1 MKTLRPAG
9 GADFGRFSPDGRF
22 LAVGDLAG
30 RVQVFATATWKPV
43 TPSFC
48 RRQGDLGGVHPGRP
62 NARHREHRRNR
73 PPLGRRRAARRS
85 ARRCPASPTR
95 VVPIFTPDDTHL
107 IAAQENGHG
116 RLALGQFIVGPLSDS
131 LGRRRPLMAGI
142 MLHIAA
148 SVLCMLAPN
157 LVVLGLARVL
167 QGVGA
172 AAAMVVAIA
181 VVGDLFADNAAAT
194 VLSRLML
201 VLGVAPVVAPSL
213 GAAVLLHGSWHWVF
227 AALVVLAGALLLVA
241 ALALPETL
249 PPSHRRPLRVRGIAA
264 TYVELLRD
272 KRFVILVLVAALGM
286 SGLFAYIAGASFV
299 LQGTYGLDQQAFA
312 LVFGAGAVALI
323 GATQFNVVLLRRF
336 SPQTITLWA
345 LAAAL
350 LAGGVFVGSL
360 RGACRRVGRFRR
372 AGVGDPRRDG
382 PCHSQRSCRR
392 AVPAS
397 RCRGNR
403 GRAAGRR
410 AVRSRCRGG
419 PAGRGA
425 RKRRVGAVGGDG
437 RRACSSRCCAL
448 LAVGASTTD
457 DADDTDVTWMWARS
471 PIRRSCRGRDRSVP
485 S

>member
-1 MKTLRPAG
+1 MIVVLGVMVALGPLTIDMYLPALPKIADDLSVSSSVVQLTLTG
-9 GADFGRFSPDGRF
+9 T
-22 LAVGDLAG
+22 LAG
-30 RVQVFATATWKPV
+30 
-43 TPSFC
+43 
-48 RRQGDLGGVHPGRP
+48 
-62 NARHREHRRNR
+62 
-73 PPLGRRRAARRS
+73 
-85 ARRCPASPTR
+85 
-95 VVPIFTPDDTHL
+95 
-107 IAAQENGHG
+107 
-116 RLALGQFIVGPLSDS
+116 LALGQLIVGPLSDS

-148 SVLCMLAPN
+148 SILCVLAPN

-167 QGVGA
+167 QGAGA

-227 AALVVLAGALLLVA
+227 AALVVLAGVLLLVA

-264 TYVELLRD
+264 TYAELLRD

-350 LAGGVFVGSL
+350 LAAGVFVGLSV
-360 RGACRRVGRFRR
+360 AHVGGL
-372 AGVGDPRRDG
+372 AGFVVPVWAILGTMGLVIPNA
-382 PCHSQRSCRR
+382 P
-392 AVPAS
+392 AVALS
-397 RCRGNR
+397 RHPD
-403 GRAAGRR
+403 AAGTAAALLGAAQFGLGA
-410 AVRSRCRGG
+410 AVA
-419 PAGRGA
+419 PL
-425 RKRRVGAVGGDG
+425 VGVLGNDELALSVVMAVSVLV
-437 RRACSSRCCAL
+437 ALLAL

-457 DADDTDVTWMWARS
+457 DADDTDDTVGVGALAD
-471 PIRRSCRGRDRSVP
+471 PA
-485 S
+485 

>member
-1 MKTLRPAG
+1 MAISPAVDVKTPSRTRMIVVLGVMVALGPLTIDMYLPALPKI
-9 GADFGRFSPDGRF
+9 ADDLSVSSSVVQLTLTGT
-22 LAVGDLAG
+22 LAG
-30 RVQVFATATWKPV
+30 
-43 TPSFC
+43 
-48 RRQGDLGGVHPGRP
+48 
-62 NARHREHRRNR
+62 
-73 PPLGRRRAARRS
+73 
-85 ARRCPASPTR
+85 
-95 VVPIFTPDDTHL
+95 
-107 IAAQENGHG
+107 
-116 RLALGQFIVGPLSDS
+116 LALGQLIVGPLSDS

-148 SVLCMLAPN
+148 SILCVLAPN

-167 QGVGA
+167 QGAGA

-201 VLGVAPVVAPSL
+201 VLGVAPVVAPAL

-227 AALVVLAGALLLVA
+227 AALVVLAGVLLLVA

-264 TYVELLRD
+264 TYAELLRD

-350 LAGGVFVGSL
+350 LAAGVFVGLSV
-360 RGACRRVGRFRR
+360 AHVGGL
-372 AGVGDPRRDG
+372 AGFVVPVWAILGTMGLVIPNA
-382 PCHSQRSCRR
+382 P
-392 AVPAS
+392 AVALS
-397 RCRGNR
+397 RHPD
-403 GRAAGRR
+403 AAGTAAALLGAAQFGLGA
-410 AVRSRCRGG
+410 AVA
-419 PAGRGA
+419 PL
-425 RKRRVGAVGGDG
+425 VGVLGNDELALSVVMAVSVLV
-437 RRACSSRCCAL
+437 ALLAL

-457 DADDTDVTWMWARS
+457 DADDTDDTVGVGALAD
-471 PIRRSCRGRDRSVP
+471 PA
-485 S
+485 

>member
-1 MKTLRPAG
+1 MIVVLGVMVALGPLTIDMYLPALPKIADDLSVSSSVVQLTLTG
-9 GADFGRFSPDGRF
+9 T
-22 LAVGDLAG
+22 LAG
-30 RVQVFATATWKPV
+30 
-43 TPSFC
+43 
-48 RRQGDLGGVHPGRP
+48 
-62 NARHREHRRNR
+62 
-73 PPLGRRRAARRS
+73 
-85 ARRCPASPTR
+85 
-95 VVPIFTPDDTHL
+95 
-107 IAAQENGHG
+107 
-116 RLALGQFIVGPLSDS
+116 LALGQLIVGPLSDS

-142 MLHIAA
+142 VLHMAA
-148 SVLCMLAPN
+148 SVICMLAPN

-264 TYVELLRD
+264 TYMELLRD

-323 GATQFNVVLLRRF
+323 GATQFNVVLLKRF

-350 LAGGVFVGSL
+350 LAGGVFVGLSVAHVGGL
-360 RGACRRVGRFRR
+360 AGFVVPVWAILGAMGLVIPN
-372 AGVGDPRRDG
+372 AP
-382 PCHSQRSCRR
+382 
-392 AVPAS
+392 AVALS
-397 RCRGNR
+397 RHPD
-403 GRAAGRR
+403 AAGTAAALLGAAQFGLGA
-410 AVRSRCRGG
+410 AVAPLVGVLG
-419 PAGRGA
+419 NDEL
-425 RKRRVGAVGGDG
+425 GAVGRDG
-437 RRACSSRCCAL
+437 RQRAGRACWRCSRSA
-448 LAVGASTTD
+448 
-457 DADDTDVTWMWARS
+457 
-471 PIRRSCRGRDRSVP
+471 
-485 S
+485 